1 MASLVRLDEQ
11 RSGSSAPVP
20 GASTQTAFTADLAK
34 VRVTQETEREP
45 TMPTVSTILGSL
57 YVDDQGEPDE
67 PTALL
72 WPSLFTDHRMWRH
85 QIAPLREAGWRT
97 LALDPPGHGRSPG
110 PGRGFTMDE
119 CAQAAVQVLDAT
131 DVRAPAVVFGTSWGG
146 FVAPRIAMLAPER
159 LSGMAL
165 FNTSAE
171 RGTPFERIRAT
182 LLTKLLAIGPLDKMT
197 ARMIVSGLLTP
208 ETQRREPQLGAEL
221 AEQFLTWDRRRFIAT
236 VRSVLVDRDPV
247 LDALPRLK
255 VPALIVSGKEDH
267 TLPSFHSQ
275 RMAQKLPNARHI
287 EVSGAAHLVPLE
299 APDEANRLILDF
311 LRDLPGQ
318 SELQPGA
325 VLYQRPERG
334 AAPTYPAARSRR
346 FIRTTDEQSR
356 RSRPPTS
363 ASTPDGPLTS
373 PPSSTSNR

>member
-1 MASLVRLDEQ
+1 MTRVSQTSPPRCSGPACSPITACGVI
-11 RSGSSAPVP
+11 RSPPCVKRAGGRSRSTRPATDGAPVR
-20 GASTQTAFTADLAK
+20 GAASPWTSAHRRPFRSWTQPAF
-34 VRVTQETEREP
+34 
-45 TMPTVSTILGSL
+45 
-57 YVDDQGEPDE
+57 
-67 PTALL
+67 
-72 WPSLFTDHRMWRH
+72 
-85 QIAPLREAGWRT
+85 AP
-97 LALDPPGHGRSPG
+97 
-110 PGRGFTMDE
+110 
-119 CAQAAVQVLDAT
+119 
-131 DVRAPAVVFGTSWGG
+131 VVVGGTSWGG

-159 LSGMAL
+159 PSGIAL
-165 FNTSAE
+165 FDTSAE

-208 ETQRREPQLGAEL
+208 NTQRREPQLGAEL

-236 VRSVLVDRDPV
+236 VRSVLVDRDPG

-311 LRDLPGQ
+311 LQDLPGH

-325 VLYQRPERG
+325 VLNQRPERG
-334 AAPTYPAARSRR
+334 RLRQTPQPDPGGSHERRTSSPDDHARQPARAHL
-346 FIRTTDEQSR
+346 T
-356 RSRPPTS
+356 
-363 ASTPDGPLTS
+363 GP
-373 PPSSTSNR
+373 